1 MRLFLPLLF
10 VSLTWSLNSN
20 AADDTSCPDYVERR
34 GSIQL
39 QSLPSPDGLGCFV
52 SVHNR
57 KAENLTYRDYLF
69 TEDGEFM
76 VFVSLGPGDESKTTG
91 AREFFFF
98 PRRQKFPSY
107 AFNDET
113 HRLEV
118 TSATGDVFY
127 FDYEDAE
134 LTHMTNGRV
143 QKSTEIVAT
152 NRGGIEIQDYQ
163 GLKLDS
169 GFRLGGAP
177 TVVRAGKASFTDS
190 KGKSCNLK
198 NQDLFKYT
206 SDGDA
211 IFKFSDQG
219 LATLL
224 KSKCP
229 SLTFPK
235 L

>member
-1 MRLFLPLLF
+1 MRLFLPLLLA
-10 VSLTWSLNSN
+10 SLAWSLN
-20 AADDTSCPDYVERR
+20 AKADGTTCPDQVEYR
-34 GSIQL
+34 GSIQV
-39 QSLPSPDGLGCFV
+39 QSMPSNDGMTCFV

-98 PRRQKFPSY
+98 PRRHQFPSY

-113 HRLEV
+113 RRLEV
-118 TSATGDVFY
+118 TSVTGDVFY

-143 QKSTEIVAT
+143 QRSADVVAT
-152 NRGGIEIQDYQ
+152 NRGGIEILDYK
-163 GLKLDS
+163 GLKMDS

-177 TVVRAGKASFTDS
+177 TVIRTGKAAFTDGNA
-190 KGKSCNLK
+190 KTCNLQNK
-198 NQDLFKYT
+198 DLFTFT

-211 IFKFSDQG
+211 IFKFSDLG
-219 LATLL
+219 LAKFL
-224 KSKCP
+224 KAKCP
-229 SLTFPK
+229 SLTFPEI
-235 L
+235 